1 MSNQKN
7 GNFLSASSSGH
18 SGKSHCGGDQD
29 RDKDRQKIEHRVT
42 SNPKPSLKHLRGYL
56 VPAQKKWPLGPPARN
71 AEFFGGAQGI
81 GARRYSAASSF
92 FERLTLAKGSTAG
105 PFRAVPSGANWDPW
119 HGQSQHCSSVFQCAT
134 HPRCVQAAECKCN

>member
-42 SNPKPSLKHLRGYL
+42 SNPKPSLKHLRGYFGSG
-56 VPAQKKWPLGPPARN
+56 AKKVATWASGPQRRVLWRCPGDRSAPLLG
-71 AEFFGGAQGI
+71 
-81 GARRYSAASSF
+81 
-92 FERLTLAKGSTAG
+92 RLEL
-105 PFRAVPSGANWDPW
+105 FRAFDLG
-119 HGQSQHCSSVFQCAT
+119 
-134 HPRCVQAAECKCN
+134 